1 MVQLISGERCLL
13 GPAKGVLVLEIVTI
27 AKKERIVLPI
37 LASRIFQGLWLLYLA
52 FGGLDH

>member
-1 MVQLISGERCLL
+1 MQLISGERCLL